1 MRACVCVCV
10 CVCQVL
16 VREYEA
22 PEGVTTTTD
31 VGKIE
36 KIKVS
41 KAFGAT
47 SEVSLNIGLVGF

>member
-1 MRACVCVCV
+1 M
-10 CVCQVL
+10 
-16 VREYEA
+16 REYEA

-47 SEVSLNIGLVGF
+47 SEVSLNTGLVGV